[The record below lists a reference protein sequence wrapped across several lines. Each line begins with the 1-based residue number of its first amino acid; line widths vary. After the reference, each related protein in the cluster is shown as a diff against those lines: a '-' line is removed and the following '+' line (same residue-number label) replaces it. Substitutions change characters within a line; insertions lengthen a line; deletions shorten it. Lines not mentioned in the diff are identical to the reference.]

1 MIKENL
7 KLIRKKIKETCENMG
22 KNGDSVTLI
31 AVSKTFAIDKIE
43 EAVEEGQVVF
53 GENKVQEFKTKREY
67 FEQKKHVELKWHL
80 IGPLQ
85 KNKAKIVAKYADLFH
100 CLDSLKLAERLN
112 RLCGEEGRVLPVL
125 VQVNSSGEASKS
137 GVTPQELP
145 EFIKSLANLE
155 NLKISGL
162 MSIGLFHADPEESR
176 SEFRMMKTLFD
187 NTSEMINQKN
197 CDFKFLSMGM
207 SNDFQIAIEEGA
219 NLVRVG
225 SSIFGN
231 RHYDI

>member
-7 KLIRKKIKETCENMG
+7 KLIRKKIKETCESMG
-22 KNGDSVTLI
+22 KNEDSVTLI

-43 EAVEEGQVVF
+43 EAIEEGQVVF
-53 GENKVQEFKTKREY
+53 GENKVQEFTTKKEY
-67 FEQKKHVELKWHL
+67 FQNSPELKWHL

-85 KNKAKIVAKYADLFH
+85 KNKAKIVAKHADLFH

-112 RLCGEEGRVLPVL
+112 RLCGDEKRVLEVL
-125 VQVNSSGEASKS
+125 IQINSSGESSKS
-137 GVTPQELP
+137 GITPQELP
-145 EFIKSLANLE
+145 EFVKSLANLE

-176 SEFRMMKTLFD
+176 AEFRMMKTLFD
-187 NTSEMINQKN
+187 NTSKTLTQKN

-207 SNDFQIAIEEGA
+207 SNDFHIAIEEGS

-231 RHYDI
+231 RYYGV